1 MTKPNI
7 KLFAD
12 ERISV
17 LPIPKSP
24 KGNKYAVTN
33 YGRIISF
40 TTQPEEGILLKP
52 GKVSG
57 YPSLS
62 IRIRGANKTFLIHR
76 LVAEYFLRRPDR
88 SYKFVIH
95 FNNKKEDNHYQNL
108 KWATFEQSQQHMQ
121 AHRKEARL
129 GNYKLT
135 DTKVMQIKKLL
146 ASGKNRLSIIAKRFG
161 VTDMQVHRIK
171 TGENWSHIKI

>member
-24 KGNKYAVTN
+24 KGNKYAVTS

-40 TTQPEEGILLKP
+40 TTRPEEGVFLKQ

-57 YPSLS
+57 YPSFGCYV
-62 IRIRGANKTFLIHR
+62 RGGTKTFLTHR
-76 LVAEYFLRRPDR
+76 LVAKYFLRQPDR
-88 SYKFVIH
+88 TYKFVIH
-95 FNNKKEDNHYQNL
+95 LNNKKEDNHYKNL
-108 KWATFEQSQQHMQ
+108 KWANFEQSRKHMTL
-121 AHRKEARL
+121 ARREQGA

-135 DTKVMQIKKLL
+135 AAKVMRIKKML
-146 ASGKNRLSIIAKRFG
+146 AEGKTQLKSIAERYG
-161 VTDMQVHRIK
+161 VTDMQIYRIK
-171 TGENWSHIKI
+171 TGENWSHVKI